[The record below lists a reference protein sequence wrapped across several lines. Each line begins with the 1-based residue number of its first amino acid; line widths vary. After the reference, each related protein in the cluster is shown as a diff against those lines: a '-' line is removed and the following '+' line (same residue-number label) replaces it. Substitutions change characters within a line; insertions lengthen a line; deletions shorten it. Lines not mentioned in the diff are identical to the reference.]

1 MTNIDPSNSN
11 EFDINIDLMEV
22 RDKPTCD
29 YCGAFFETNR
39 QNS

>member
-11 EFDINIDLMEV
+11 EFDINIDLIMKV

-29 YCGAFFETNR
+29 YCEAFFETNR
-39 QNS
+39 